1 MVSKATTDVVK
12 KALETV
18 NINMINEWSKEKIGT
33 TVQAQRKELYSL
45 EKEEQNWDS
54 NINLEAA

>member
-1 MVSKATTDVVK
+1 
-12 KALETV
+12 
-18 NINMINEWSKEKIGT
+18 MINEWSKEKIGT

-54 NINLEAA
+54 NIDLEAA